1 MGTPQ
6 EVTERIVGLAEHG
19 DANTVQIGFN
29 RGAMRQEM
37 FFGTDPPLHPRR
49 AADRA
54 GTPGEPRT
62 GSRGDQ
68 GALTGS
74 RKDNNNGEAFSGS
87 YAATGADPDAMAT
100 QHLDVAHGNPV
111 VALFSDG
118 YALRTIMLW
127 IMFLASML
135 SLYLIG
141 VWLPTVLHLE
151 GCHPLT
157 QCSRPA
163 LRCRM
168 RPERISTRPAGH
180 RLWPRTRVHH
190 LLGMRHRPQRRR
202 KAIPSCGGRDSSSP
216 EETRGQMLTAQP
228 TPWRSSADLLATHR
242 LLDEPYDDHQDA
254 SADTARSNLAYD

>member
-168 RPERISTRPAGH
+168 RPERISILGPLVTGFG
-180 RLWPRTRVHH
+180 LERVFTIC
-190 LLGMRHRPQRRR
+190 LACGIVRS
-202 KAIPSCGGRDSSSP
+202 AGGR
-216 EETRGQMLTAQP
+216 
-228 TPWRSSADLLATHR
+228 RSHPAADVTVRR
-242 LLDEPYDDHQDA
+242 LRKRA
-254 SADTARSNLAYD
+254 VRC

>member
-168 RPERISTRPAGH
+168 RPERIRYSARWSPA
-180 RLWPRTRVHH
+180 L
-190 LLGMRHRPQRRR
+190 
-202 KAIPSCGGRDSSSP
+202 ASNACSPS
-216 EETRGQMLTAQP
+216 A
-228 TPWRSSADLLATHR
+228 WHAASSAAQAEGDPILRRT
-242 LLDEPYDDHQDA
+242 
-254 SADTARSNLAYD
+254 